1 MLSREEQLKHEIENK
16 EIDARDAIEL
26 VVELETYDLLADIA
40 INLDMNKDDRE
51 FLITNMDYCSAR
63 VVGPMLE
70 LLEDEDEIEHFITKV
85 MQRGFVREMVGMIKV
100 NKKFK
105 NPEYIKKFF
114 KPVIKLMAGRDSD
127 YIILIGM
134 ILERSGGI
142 KPEDFSY
149 FLKKTSLKDTATII
163 SNKASVMNDEN
174 MKQAF
179 EFVVDLQTRMR
190 SKMPTSYG
198 LILNAID
205 KTRNS
210 RKWSFLEEF
219 DKYMYEYTGRDKYLP
234 QTVKDI
240 FIF

>member
-51 FLITNMDYCSAR
+51 FLITNMDYCSVR

-85 MQRGFVREMVGMIKV
+85 MQRGFVRQMVVMINV
-100 NKKFK
+100 NKKSK
-105 NPEYIKKFF
+105 NPDYIRKFF

-149 FLKKTSLKDTATII
+149 FLKKTSLKDLANIV
-163 SNKASVMNDEN
+163 SDKAFVMNDVN
-174 MKQAF
+174 MKQSFDFAIKIKG
-179 EFVVDLQTRMR
+179 
-190 SKMPTSYG
+190 KMPASHG

-210 RKWSFLEEF
+210 RKWSFLEKF
-219 DKYMYEYTGRDKYLP
+219 NNYMYECTGRDKYLP
-234 QTVKDI
+234 QTVNDI

>member
-1 MLSREEQLKHEIENK
+1 MLSREEQLIREIENK
-16 EIDARDAIEL
+16 EIDARDAIEI
-26 VVELETYDLLADIA
+26 VIELETYDLLADIA

-51 FLITNMDYCSAR
+51 FLITNMDYCSVR

-163 SNKASVMNDEN
+163 SNKAFVMNDEN

-179 EFVVDLQTRMR
+179 EFVIKIKG
-190 SKMPTSYG
+190 KMPASHG
-198 LILNAID
+198 LILDAID

-210 RKWSFLEEF
+210 RKWSFLEKF
-219 DKYMYEYTGRDKYLP
+219 NNYMYECTGRDKYLP
-234 QTVKDI
+234 QTVNDI